1 MTDAKLKINKD
12 LGTGQHIGKKK
23 AKCREHPVA
32 LPRHCTKE
40 AVEGGKKG
48 KTLLGDPSVVVPYLQ
63 SLSLLN
69 CSCPGL
75 VSRVCP

>member
-12 LGTGQHIGKKK
+12 LGTGQHFGKKK
-23 AKCREHPVA
+23 AKCGEHPVA
-32 LPRHCTKE
+32 LPRHLLRKPLK
-40 AVEGGKKG
+40 VGKKG
-48 KTLLGDPSVVVPYLQ
+48 KTLLGDPSVVPYLQ